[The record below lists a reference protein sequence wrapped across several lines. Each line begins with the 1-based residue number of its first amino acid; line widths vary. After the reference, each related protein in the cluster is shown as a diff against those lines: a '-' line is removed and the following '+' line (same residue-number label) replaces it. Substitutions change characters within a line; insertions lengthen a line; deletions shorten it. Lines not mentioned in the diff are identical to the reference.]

1 MFSAKNMGWWGE
13 MECRYLLRK
22 GAKQEDVAQGE
33 LYHMLNH
40 DSVLHQLEV
49 YEECGDRNCRRF
61 DLFMS

>member
-1 MFSAKNMGWWGE
+1 